1 MKTKSRNR
9 ELVVKSST
17 KNLSEIRNFIMTA
30 AEDFNLSEEDTGKIM
45 LSVEEACTNIIKHAY
60 KNNANGIIT
69 IKLNILPKQFEIII
83 EDNGTHFNP
92 NDIPEPDLAEYHRQK
107 RFGGLGMFLMKKLMD
122 KVTYKTL
129 SGGINTLKMIKTL
142 S

>member
-9 ELVVKSST
+9 ELIVKSST
-17 KNLSEIRNFIMTA
+17 KNLSKIRNFIISA
-30 AEDFNLSEEDTGKIM
+30 AKDFNLPEEDSGKIM

-60 KNNANGIIT
+60 KDNTDGIIT
-69 IKLNILPKQFEIII
+69 IKLNILPKQFEVII
-83 EDNGTHFNP
+83 EDNGIHFNP
-92 NDIPEPDLAEYHRQK
+92 NNIPEPDIEEYHRQK

-129 SGGINTLKMIKTL
+129 SNGINTLKMIKIL